1 MSTNRSPLEHALAPV
16 ERALRPL
23 LGRLRLNQTAQQA
36 MARRLM
42 AEVLGTFGL
51 VLFCAGSAHVDWWSG
66 GQLGALG
73 VGLVNGF
80 GVAVMIFAF
89 WSISGAHLNPAVS
102 LGLWLTGQ
110 LPGRRLALY
119 VAAQLAGALIASSV
133 MHGLFRNHT
142 GEGESWLGANFSEGP
157 LIQAFGTEIVI
168 TFFLVYA
175 ILLLAERGRGVSV
188 FAVAVGLY
196 VAAAVT
202 LAGGVSGASM
212 NPARAFGPAAIAW
225 FWDDHW
231 VYWLA
236 PGVGSLIA
244 ATFWTLLREPESA
257 PADPSS

>member
-1 MSTNRSPLEHALAPV
+1 MSPMEQALAPLQ
-16 ERALRPL
+16 RMLNPL
-23 LGRLRLNQTAQQA
+23 VGVLNLDQAGTAGS
-36 MARRLM
+36 ARQLM

-51 VLFCAGSAHVDWWSG
+51 VLFCAGSAHVNWWSG

-89 WSISGAHLNPAVS
+89 WAISGAHLNPAVS
-102 LGLWLTGQ
+102 LGLWLSGK
-110 LPGRRLALY
+110 LPVRKLAPY
-119 VAAQLAGALIASSV
+119 VAAQLVGALIASSV

-142 GEGESWLGANFSEGP
+142 GEGDSWLGANFSTGP

-175 ILLLAERGRGVSV
+175 ILMMADRGRSATV

-202 LAGGVSGASM
+202 MAGSVSGASM

-225 FWDDHW
+225 FWDNHW
-231 VYWLA
+231 VYWVA
-236 PGVGSLIA
+236 PGIGAVIASVFHTVLRDRSNADVG
-244 ATFWTLLREPESA
+244 
-257 PADPSS
+257 

>member
-1 MSTNRSPLEHALAPV
+1 MSPMERALAPLQ
-16 ERALRPL
+16 RMLTPLTGALSL
-23 LGRLRLNQTAQQA
+23 DQASTAGN
-36 MARRLM
+36 ARQLM

-51 VLFCAGSAHVDWWSG
+51 VLFCAGSAHINWWSG

-89 WSISGAHLNPAVS
+89 WAISGAHLNPALS
-102 LGLWLTGQ
+102 LGLWLSGK
-110 LPGRRLALY
+110 LPGRRLAPY
-119 VAAQLAGALIASSV
+119 VAAQLVGALIASSV

-142 GEGESWLGANFSEGP
+142 GEGESWLGANFSTGP

-168 TFFLVYA
+168 TFFLVFA
-175 ILLLAERGRGVSV
+175 ILMMADRGRGATV

-202 LAGGVSGASM
+202 MAGSVSGASM

-225 FWDDHW
+225 FWDNHW
-231 VYWLA
+231 VYWVA
-236 PGVGSLIA
+236 PGIGAVIASMFHTVLRDRSGADVG
-244 ATFWTLLREPESA
+244 
-257 PADPSS
+257 

>member
-1 MSTNRSPLEHALAPV
+1 MSPMEQALGPIQ
-16 ERALRPL
+16 RALDPL
-23 LGRLRLNQTAQQA
+23 TRALSLDRASNGGTARQ
-36 MARRLM
+36 LV

-51 VLFCAGSAHVDWWSG
+51 VFFCAGSAHVNWWSDG
-66 GQLGALG
+66 SLGALG

-89 WSISGAHLNPAVS
+89 WAISGAHLNPAVS
-102 LGLWLTGQ
+102 LGLWLSGK
-110 LPGRRLALY
+110 LPGRRLAPY
-119 VAAQLAGALIASSV
+119 VGAQLVGALIASSV

-142 GEGESWLGANFSEGP
+142 GEGESWLGANFSSGP

-175 ILLLAERGRGVSV
+175 ILMLADRGRGATV

-202 LAGGVSGASM
+202 MAGSVSGASM

-231 VYWLA
+231 IYWVA
-236 PGVGSLIA
+236 PGLGALFASMFHVV
-244 ATFWTLLREPESA
+244 LRERTPPDRSA
-257 PADPSS
+257 

>member
-1 MSTNRSPLEHALAPV
+1 MSPIEQILAPGRRV
-16 ERALRPL
+16 LNPLIAALSL
-23 LGRLRLNQTAQQA
+23 DQA
-36 MARRLM
+36 SVHGNARQLM

-51 VLFCAGSAHVDWWSG
+51 VFFCAGSAHVNWWSG

-89 WSISGAHLNPAVS
+89 WAISGAHLNPAVS
-102 LGLWLTGQ
+102 LGLWLSGK
-110 LPGRRLALY
+110 LPGRKLVPY
-119 VAAQLAGALIASSV
+119 IAAQIAGALIASSV

-142 GEGESWLGANFSEGP
+142 GEGESWLGANFSNGP

-175 ILLLAERGRGVSV
+175 ILMMAERGRSATV

-202 LAGGVSGASM
+202 MTGSVSGASM

-225 FWDDHW
+225 FWTDHW
-231 VYWLA
+231 IYWVA
-236 PGVGSLIA
+236 PGLGALFASVFFAVLRDRNA
-244 ATFWTLLREPESA
+244 AESG
-257 PADPSS
+257 

>member
-1 MSTNRSPLEHALAPV
+1 MQSPIEQLLAPLG
-16 ERALRPL
+16 RGLRPV
-23 LGRLRLNQTAQQA
+23 LGLLRLDRASNQATARQ
-36 MARRLM
+36 LM

-51 VLFCAGSAHVDWWSG
+51 VLFCAGSAHVNWWSG

-80 GVAVMIFAF
+80 GVAVMIFSF
-89 WSISGAHLNPAVS
+89 WAISGAHLNPAVS
-102 LGLWLTGQ
+102 LGLWLSGR
-110 LPGRRLALY
+110 LPGRRLAPY

-142 GEGESWLGANFSEGP
+142 GEGESWLGANFSDGP
-157 LIQAFGTEIVI
+157 LIQAFGAEIVI

-175 ILLLAERGRGVSV
+175 ILLLAERGRGATV
-188 FAVAVGLY
+188 FALAVGLY

-202 LAGGVSGASM
+202 MAGGVSGASM

-231 VYWLA
+231 IYWVA
-236 PGVGSLIA
+236 PALGALFA
-244 ATFWTLLREPESA
+244 AIFHAVLRER
-257 PADPSS
+257 

>member
-1 MSTNRSPLEHALAPV
+1 MSPMEQALAPLQRTLNPLT
-16 ERALRPL
+16 RALRL
-23 LGRLRLNQTAQQA
+23 DHASVAGS
-36 MARRLM
+36 ARQLM

-51 VLFCAGSAHVDWWSG
+51 VLFCAGSAHVNWWSG
-66 GQLGALG
+66 GSLGALG

-89 WSISGAHLNPAVS
+89 WAISGAHLNPAVS
-102 LGLWLTGQ
+102 LGLWLSGK
-110 LPGRRLALY
+110 LPGRKLAPY
-119 VAAQLAGALIASSV
+119 VAAQLVGALIASSV

-142 GEGESWLGANFSEGP
+142 GEGESWLGANFSDGP

-175 ILLLAERGRGVSV
+175 ILMMADRGRGAAV

-202 LAGGVSGASM
+202 MAGSVSGASM

-225 FWDDHW
+225 FWDNHW

-236 PGVGSLIA
+236 PGIGAVIASVFHTVLRDRSGADVG
-244 ATFWTLLREPESA
+244 
-257 PADPSS
+257 

>member
-1 MSTNRSPLEHALAPV
+1 MTPV
-16 ERALRPL
+16 ERALAPIARLTSPM
-23 LGRLRLNQTAQQA
+23 LGLLRLDRASNQATARQ
-36 MARRLM
+36 LM

-51 VLFCAGSAHVDWWSG
+51 VLFCAGSAHVNWWSG

-102 LGLWLTGQ
+102 LGLWLTGK
-110 LPGRRLALY
+110 LPGRRLAPY
-119 VAAQLAGALIASSV
+119 IAAQLAGALIASST

-142 GEGESWLGANFSEGP
+142 GEGESWLGANFSDGP

-175 ILLLAERGRGVSV
+175 ILLLAERGRGATV
-188 FAVAVGLY
+188 FAIAVGFY

-202 LAGGVSGASM
+202 MAGGVSGASM

-231 VYWLA
+231 VYWAA
-236 PGVGSLIA
+236 PALGSLFA
-244 ATFWTLLREPESA
+244 AIFFTVLRDRDAAAE
-257 PADPSS
+257 D

>member
-1 MSTNRSPLEHALAPV
+1 MSPMEQALAPIQ
-16 ERALRPL
+16 RALEPL
-23 LGRLRLNQTAQQA
+23 TRAFSLDRASSSGTARQ
-36 MARRLM
+36 LM

-51 VLFCAGSAHVDWWSG
+51 VFFCAGSAHVNWWSDG
-66 GQLGALG
+66 SLGALG

-89 WSISGAHLNPAVS
+89 WAISGAHLNPAVS
-102 LGLWLTGQ
+102 LGLWLSGK
-110 LPGRRLALY
+110 LPGRRLAPY
-119 VAAQLAGALIASSV
+119 VGAQLVGALIASSV

-142 GEGESWLGANFSEGP
+142 GEGESWLGANFSSGP

-175 ILLLAERGRGVSV
+175 ILMLADRGRGATV

-202 LAGGVSGASM
+202 MAGSVSGASM

-231 VYWLA
+231 IYWVA
-236 PGVGSLIA
+236 PGLGALFASMFHVV
-244 ATFWTLLREPESA
+244 LRERTPPDRSA
-257 PADPSS
+257 

>member
-1 MSTNRSPLEHALAPV
+1 MSPMEQALGPIQ
-16 ERALRPL
+16 RALEPL
-23 LGRLRLNQTAQQA
+23 TRAFSLDRASSSGTARQ
-36 MARRLM
+36 LM

-51 VLFCAGSAHVDWWSG
+51 VFFCAGSAHVNWWSDG
-66 GQLGALG
+66 SLGALG

-89 WSISGAHLNPAVS
+89 WAISGAHLNPAVS
-102 LGLWLTGQ
+102 LGLWLSGK
-110 LPGRRLALY
+110 LPGRRLAPY
-119 VAAQLAGALIASSV
+119 VGAQLVGALIASSV

-142 GEGESWLGANFSEGP
+142 GEGESWLGANFSSGP

-175 ILLLAERGRGVSV
+175 ILMLADRGRGATV

-202 LAGGVSGASM
+202 MAGSVSGASM

-231 VYWLA
+231 IYWVA
-236 PGVGSLIA
+236 PSLGA
-244 ATFWTLLREPESA
+244 LFASMFHVVLRERTPPERSA
-257 PADPSS
+257 

>member
-1 MSTNRSPLEHALAPV
+1 MSPIEQALSPLARLC
-16 ERALRPL
+16 LPL
-23 LGRLRLNQTAQQA
+23 LRRLSLDRASSQA
-36 MARRLM
+36 SARQLM

-80 GVAVMIFAF
+80 GVAVMIFSF
-89 WSISGAHLNPAVS
+89 WAVSGAHLNPAVS
-102 LGLWLTGQ
+102 LGLWLSGR
-110 LPGRRLALY
+110 LPGRRLAPY

-142 GEGESWLGANFSEGP
+142 GEGESWLGANFSDGP

-175 ILLLAERGRGVSV
+175 ILLMAERGRGATVV
-188 FAVAVGLY
+188 AVAVGLY

-202 LAGGVSGASM
+202 MAGGVSGASM
-212 NPARAFGPAAIAW
+212 NPARSFGPAAIAW
-225 FWDDHW
+225 FWDNHW
-231 VYWLA
+231 VYWAA
-236 PGVGSLIA
+236 PGLGALFASIFFAV
-244 ATFWTLLREPESA
+244 LRDRSA
-257 PADPSS
+257 PDDS

>member
-1 MSTNRSPLEHALAPV
+1 MMSPIEQALAPV
-16 ERALRPL
+16 GRVVDPL
-23 LGRLRLNQTAQQA
+23 LGRLSLDRASNGAS
-36 MARRLM
+36 ARQLM

-51 VLFCAGSAHVDWWSG
+51 VLFCAGSAHVNWWSG

-89 WSISGAHLNPAVS
+89 WAISGAHLNPAVS
-102 LGLWLTGQ
+102 LGLWLTGR
-110 LPGRRLALY
+110 LPGRRLAPY
-119 VAAQLAGALIASSV
+119 VGAQLVGALIASSV

-142 GEGESWLGANFSEGP
+142 GEGESWLGANFSSGP
-157 LIQAFGTEIVI
+157 VIQAFGTEIVI

-175 ILLLAERGRGVSV
+175 ILMMAERGRSATV

-202 LAGGVSGASM
+202 MTGSVSGASM

-225 FWDDHW
+225 FWDNHW
-231 VYWLA
+231 VYWVA
-236 PGVGSLIA
+236 PGLGAVFASVFYA
-244 ATFWTLLREPESA
+244 VLRDRNE
-257 PADPSS
+257 ADSG